1 VIPHRSLGPGWSVSL
16 AASALDQ
23 VNDGLIVVDGSWTVQ
38 YTNAI
43 ALALVERTHDEMVGQ
58 VFWDV
63 FPEAYDHEFGIAYRQ
78 AMETGVEQ
86 HLEAYYGPLR
96 GWFDVRAIPTADG
109 LTFCFQN
116 VNERR
121 EAAAAQDAL
130 VQAIMAVAESLTVED
145 VAAALDGAV
154 LEVLGMDITDLSI
167 FDEPREGGT
176 SLTLTASSVTVPLV
190 AAQHAVGAA
199 VLAWDADRDVD
210 EHVLRFLRMLGAQG
224 GAAIERTR
232 LLARQQIIAE
242 TLQQAMLPVTLPHV
256 DGVDIAASYLPAT
269 AGLSV
274 GGDWYDALALRDG
287 RLVVA
292 VGDVAG
298 HGVDAAAAMG
308 QVRNALRAYAVEGH
322 GPAAMLQLLDELIDE
337 AGHDLFTTA
346 VVAEYQPSTGVLT
359 WGSAGHLPPILWTS
373 GGVRLLESEV
383 GAPIGVRGPAGFT
396 ESEVKLEP
404 GDVFLAYTDGL
415 VERRGEDLGTGLERL
430 CAAVERLP
438 GSDPATVC
446 DDIVDDVVG
455 GARSDDICV
464 LAIRRT

>member
-1 VIPHRSLGPGWSVSL
+1 M
-16 AASALDQ
+16 
-23 VNDGLIVVDGSWTVQ
+23 Q
-38 YTNAI
+38 YANAI
-43 ALALVERTHDEMVGQ
+43 ALALVERTHDELVGH

-63 FPEAYDHEFGIAYRQ
+63 FPESYDHEFGIAYRR
-78 AMETGVEQ
+78 AMDTRVEE

-116 VNERR
+116 VDERR
-121 EAAAAQDAL
+121 DAAAAQDAL
-130 VQAIMAVAESLTVED
+130 VQAIMAVAESMTVDD
-145 VAAALDGAV
+145 VTAALDGAV
-154 LEVLGMDITDLSI
+154 LEVLGTGIVDLSL
-167 FDEPREGGT
+167 FDESRDTGT
-176 SLTLTASSVTVPLV
+176 SLTFTASAITVPLV
-190 AAQHAVGAA
+190 AAQRAVGAA
-199 VLAWDADRDVD
+199 VIAWDANQDVD

-232 LLARQQIIAE
+232 MLERQQVIAE
-242 TLQQAMLPVTLPHV
+242 TLQQAMLPGALPDV
-256 DGVDIAASYLPAT
+256 AGVDIAASYLPAT

-274 GGDWYDALALRDG
+274 GGDWFDALELRDG

-298 HGVDAAAAMG
+298 HGVEAAAAMG

-346 VVAEYQPSTGVLT
+346 VIAEYQPTTGVLT
-359 WGSAGHLPPILWTS
+359 WGSAGHLPPLLWTS
-373 GGVRLLESEV
+373 DGVRLLESEA

-396 ESEVKLEP
+396 ECEVKLEP
-404 GDVFLAYTDGL
+404 GDVFVAYTDGL

-430 CAAVERLP
+430 RSAVARLP
-438 GSDPATVC
+438 ACDPARVC
-446 DDIVDDVVG
+446 TDIVGDVVG
-455 GARSDDICV
+455 QARADDICM
-464 LAIRRT
+464 LAIRRA